1 MRWKRFGQLQ
11 VTCLPCLR
19 SAEVL
24 IVNATVCKLPAVF
37 RYAVD
42 ELFLRRE
49 RSAEGDLYRGQTHL
63 LKLWITVFSTH
74 RKPERLHT
82 AFTTRTRTEWRWWR
96 PQSCPSTRWTISRSR
111 TVYACVRP
119 QPSCRPIKHNICPCH
134 RAGVPLSDVRVKRCR
149 PPKHPSYL
157 RHRAGVPPT
166 DVCVERCRLLK
177 HVSHDCHRAGVPP
190 RDVHVERC
198 RPPKHLSHVRH
209 RARVPSRDVRV
220 EICRKPEHGVHARH
234 SADVPRVHVTRLT
247 RRVVDEAGIDSGF
260 QVLTF
265 NLQFEVKSTT
275 SFSWYRR
282 KTDFSKI

>member
-1 MRWKRFGQLQ
+1 M
-11 VTCLPCLR
+11 
-19 SAEVL
+19 
-24 IVNATVCKLPAVF
+24 
-37 RYAVD
+37 
-42 ELFLRRE
+42 
-49 RSAEGDLYRGQTHL
+49 
-63 LKLWITVFSTH
+63 LKLLITVFSTH

-82 AFTTRTRTEWRWWR
+82 AFTTRTRAEWRWWR
-96 PQSCPSTRWTISRSR
+96 PRSCPSTRWTISRSR

-134 RAGVPLSDVRVKRCR
+134 RVGVPLSDVRVKRCR

-209 RARVPSRDVRV
+209 RACVPSRDVRV
-220 EICRKPEHGVHARH
+220 ESCRKPEHGVHARH

-247 RRVVDEAGIDSGF
+247 CRVVDEAGIDSGF
-260 QVLTF
+260 QVISVCVRVCLCPTTERENKKNPKKHAGGF
-265 NLQFEVKSTT
+265 LPSPRSRRRARACDRRSRGEVGVSRQRG
-275 SFSWYRR
+275 SRQR
-282 KTDFSKI
+282 ALA